1 MIRRPPRS
9 TRTDTLFPSTTLFRS
24 WAASAAGAEV
34 DFADETPNSLW
45 TISTSANA
53 PSLAIRYRA
62 PLDSEAAA
70 LLADAVLRAIAG
82 LLANRDG
89 ALNGIDIV
97 DPAQLDRQLHDWNDT
112 ARPRSLR
119 DTVQG
124 RFEEMRHRSPDALAV
139 VRSEEHTS
147 ELQSLMRISY
157 AVFCLKKKP
166 NTTHIHNH
174 SP

>member
-1 MIRRPPRS
+1 MR
-9 TRTDTLFPSTTLFRS
+9 
-24 WAASAAGAEV
+24 
-34 DFADETPNSLW
+34 
-45 TISTSANA
+45 ISDWS
-53 PSLAIRYRA
+53 SDVCSSDLIRYRT

-97 DPAQLDRQLHDWNDT
+97 DPAQLDRQLRDWNDT

-124 RFEEMRHRSPDALAV
+124 RFEEMRHRSPD
-139 VRSEEHTS
+139 RSEERRVGKECVSTC
-147 ELQSLMRISY
+147 SY
-157 AVFCLKKKP
+157 RW
-166 NTTHIHNH
+166 
-174 SP
+174 

>member
-1 MIRRPPRS
+1 MRISDWSSDVCSSDLESLLLQAGALGRVESLAPVA
-9 TRTDTLFPSTTLFRS
+9 

-34 DFADETPNSLW
+34 DFADEAPNSLW

-53 PSLAIRYRA
+53 PSLAIRYRT

-89 ALNGIDIV
+89 ALDGIDIV
-97 DPAQLDRQLHDWNDT
+97 DPAPLDRQLHDWHDT

-119 DTVQG
+119 ATVQG
-124 RFEEMRHRSPDALAV
+124 RIEELGHRSPQCPDGV
-139 VRSEEHTS
+139 DGN
-147 ELQSLMRISY
+147 
-157 AVFCLKKKP
+157 KP
-166 NTTHIHNH
+166 VT
-174 SP
+174 